1 MILDQ
6 YTTIASPTEGTFRDR
21 GSKFIG
27 YAFPVTN
34 EKEIKEHLQHLKKI
48 HPSAGHVCYA
58 FRINP
63 MNEYWRANDDGEPSS
78 SAGKPILG
86 QIRSMGLQNVLVAV
100 VRYFGGTLLGVP
112 GLIHAY
118 KQTAIEALQQAV
130 LVEKTVTLEITA
142 TVSYDK
148 MGDLMKWVKDAQF
161 DYTIPEMGETFSIDI
176 LVPANKVESVRLFLS
191 ENQWIADE
199 SAAGNEQDDWYQ

>member
-63 MNEYWRANDDGEPSS
+63 LNEYWRANDDGEPSS

-86 QIRSMGLQNVLVAV
+86 QIRSMELQNILVAV

-112 GLIHAY
+112 GLINAY
-118 KQTAIEALQQAV
+118 RQAAIEALEIAE
-130 LVEKTVTLEITA
+130 LVDKTVTFKLTA
-142 TVSYDK
+142 SVSYDK

-161 DYTIPEMGETFSIDI
+161 EYTIPEMGETFSIDI
-176 LVPANKVESVRLFLS
+176 LVPANKEESVRLFLAES
-191 ENQWIADE
+191 QWLQDE
-199 SAAGNEQDDWYQ
+199 SAAGNE

>member
-1 MILDQ
+1 MIQDQ
-6 YTTIASPTEGTFRDR
+6 YTTIAHPTEGTFRDR

-27 YAFPVTN
+27 YAFPVN
-34 EKEIKEHLQHLKKI
+34 KEKEVKEHLLNLKKL
-48 HPSAGHVCYA
+48 HPSARHVCYA

-63 MNEYWRANDDGEPSS
+63 LNEYWRANDDGEPSS

-86 QIRSMGLQNVLVAV
+86 QIRSMELQNVLVAV

-112 GLIHAY
+112 GLMHAY
-118 KQTAIEALQQAV
+118 KQAAIDALQQAI
-130 LVEKTVTLEITA
+130 LVDKTVTLEITA

-161 DYTIPEMGETFSIDI
+161 EYTIPEMGERFSIDM
-176 LVPANKVESVRLFLS
+176 LVPANKVESVRLFLAES
-191 ENQWIADE
+191 QWLQDE
-199 SAAGNEQDDWYQ
+199 STAGNE

>member
-1 MILDQ
+1 MIQDK
-6 YTTIASPTEGTFRDR
+6 YITIAHPTEGTFRDR

-27 YAFPVTN
+27 YSFPVSN
-34 EKEIKEHLQHLKKI
+34 EKEIKTHLQQLKKI

-86 QIRSMGLQNVLVAV
+86 QIRSMELQNVLVAV

-112 GLIHAY
+112 GLINAY
-118 KQTAIEALQQAV
+118 RQAAFEALKIADFI
-130 LVEKTVTLEITA
+130 EKTVTFQITA
-142 TVSYDK
+142 SVSYDQ
-148 MGDLMKWVKDAQF
+148 MGELMKWVKDAQF
-161 DYTIPEMGETFSIDI
+161 EYVIPEMGERFSIDI
-176 LVPANKVESVRLFLS
+176 FIPANEVKTVRLFLH
-191 ENQWIADE
+191 ENQWIDNE
-199 SAAGNEQDDWYQ
+199 SALGDE

>member
-1 MILDQ
+1 MIQDQ

-27 YAFPVTN
+27 YAFPVNN
-34 EKEIKEHLQHLKKI
+34 EKEVKEHLLNLKKW
-48 HPSAGHVCYA
+48 HPSARHVCYA

-63 MNEYWRANDDGEPSS
+63 LNEYWRANDDGEPSS

-86 QIRSMGLQNVLVAV
+86 QIRSMELQNVLVAV

-118 KQTAIEALQQAV
+118 KQAAIEALQQAV
-130 LVEKTVTLEITA
+130 LIEKTVTQEITVS
-142 TVSYDK
+142 VSYDK

-161 DYTIPEMGETFSIDI
+161 EYTIPEMGETFSIEI
-176 LVPANKVESVRLFLS
+176 LVPANKVVSVRLFLF
-191 ENQWIADE
+191 ENQWLQDE
-199 SAAGNEQDDWYQ
+199 SAAGNE

>member
-1 MILDQ
+1 MIQDQ

-27 YAFPVTN
+27 YAFPVNN
-34 EKEIKEHLQHLKKI
+34 EREVKEHLQNLKKL
-48 HPSAGHVCYA
+48 HPSSRHVCYA

-63 MNEYWRANDDGEPSS
+63 LNEYWRANDDGEPSS

-86 QIRSMGLQNVLVAV
+86 QIRSMELQNVLVAV

-118 KQTAIEALQQAV
+118 KQAAIEALQQAI

-161 DYTIPEMGETFSIDI
+161 EYTIPEMGERFSIDM
-176 LVPANKVESVRLFLS
+176 LVPANKVESVRLFLAES
-191 ENQWIADE
+191 QWLHDE
-199 SAAGNEQDDWYQ
+199 STAGNE

>member
-1 MILDQ
+1 MIQDQ
-6 YTTIASPTEGTFRDR
+6 YTTIANPTEGTFRDR

-27 YAFPVTN
+27 YAFPVSN

-63 MNEYWRANDDGEPSS
+63 LNEYWRANDDGEPSS

-86 QIRSMGLQNVLVAV
+86 QIRSMELQNVLVAV

-112 GLIHAY
+112 GLINAY
-118 KQTAIEALQQAV
+118 RQAAIEALKIAD
-130 LVEKTVTLEITA
+130 LIEKTVTFQITA
-142 TVSYDK
+142 SVSYDQ

-161 DYTIPEMGETFSIDI
+161 EYVIPEMGERFSISI
-176 LVPANKVESVRLFLS
+176 MVPANKVEAVRLLLS
-191 ENQWIADE
+191 ENQWIADD
-199 SAAGNEQDDWYQ
+199 SAAGDE

>member
-1 MILDQ
+1 MIQDR
-6 YTTIASPTEGTFRDR
+6 YTTIANPTEGTFRDR

-27 YAFPVTN
+27 YAFPVSN
-34 EKEIKEHLQHLKKI
+34 EKEIKEHLQTLKTI

-63 MNEYWRANDDGEPSS
+63 LNEYWRANDDGEPSS

-86 QIRSMGLQNVLVAV
+86 QIRSMELQNVLVAV

-112 GLIHAY
+112 GLINAY
-118 KQTAIEALQQAV
+118 KQAAIEALQQAI

-161 DYTIPEMGETFSIDI
+161 EYVIPEMGERFSISI
-176 LVPANKVESVRLFLS
+176 MVPTNKVEAVRLLLS
-191 ENQWIADE
+191 ENQWIADD
-199 SAAGNEQDDWYQ
+199 SAAGDE

>member
-1 MILDQ
+1 MIQDR
-6 YTTIASPTEGTFRDR
+6 YTTIAHPTEGTFRDR

-63 MNEYWRANDDGEPSS
+63 LNEYWRSNDDGEPSS

-86 QIRSMGLQNVLVAV
+86 QIRSMELQNVLVAV

-112 GLIHAY
+112 GLINAY
-118 KQTAIEALQQAV
+118 RQASIEALKIAE
-130 LVEKTVTLEITA
+130 LVEKTVTFKLNA
-142 TVSYDK
+142 SVSYDK
-148 MGDLMKWVKDAQF
+148 MGDLMKWVKNTQF
-161 DYTIPEMGETFSIDI
+161 EYSIPEMGETFSIDI
-176 LVPANKVESVRLFLS
+176 LVPANNVESVRLFLAES
-191 ENQWIADE
+191 QWLKDG
-199 SAAGNEQDDWYQ
+199 SAAGNE

>member
-1 MILDQ
+1 MIQDQ
-6 YTTIASPTEGTFRDR
+6 YTTIANPTEGTFRDR

-27 YAFPVTN
+27 YAFPVSN

-63 MNEYWRANDDGEPSS
+63 LNEYWRANDDGEPSS

-86 QIRSMGLQNVLVAV
+86 QMRSMELQNVLVAV

-112 GLIHAY
+112 GLINAY
-118 KQTAIEALQQAV
+118 RQAAIEALKIAE
-130 LVEKTVTLEITA
+130 LVEKTVTFQLTA
-142 TVSYDK
+142 SVSYDK
-148 MGDLMKWVKDAQF
+148 MGDLMKWVKDAHF
-161 DYTIPEMGETFSIDI
+161 EYTIPEMGETFSIDI

-191 ENQWIADE
+191 ESHWLHDE
-199 SAAGNEQDDWYQ
+199 SAAGDQ

>member
-1 MILDQ
+1 MIQDQ

-27 YAFPVTN
+27 YAFPVNN
-34 EKEIKEHLQHLKKI
+34 EKEVKEHLLNLKKL
-48 HPSAGHVCYA
+48 HPSARHVCYA

-63 MNEYWRANDDGEPSS
+63 LNEYWRANDDGEPSS

-86 QIRSMGLQNVLVAV
+86 QIRSMELQNILVAV

-118 KQTAIEALQQAV
+118 KQAAIEALQQAV
-130 LVEKTVTLEITA
+130 LIEKTVTQEITVS
-142 TVSYDK
+142 VSYDK

-161 DYTIPEMGETFSIDI
+161 EYTIPEMGETFSIEI
-176 LVPANKVESVRLFLS
+176 LVPANKVVSVRLFLF
-191 ENQWIADE
+191 ENQWLQDE
-199 SAAGNEQDDWYQ
+199 SAAGNE

>member
-1 MILDQ
+1 MIQDQ
-6 YTTIASPTEGTFRDR
+6 YTTIAHPTEGTFRDR

-27 YAFPVTN
+27 YAFPVSN

-63 MNEYWRANDDGEPSS
+63 LNEYWRANDDGEPSS

-86 QIRSMGLQNVLVAV
+86 QIRSMELQNVLVAV

-112 GLIHAY
+112 GLINAY
-118 KQTAIEALQQAV
+118 RQAAIEALKIAD
-130 LVEKTVTLEITA
+130 LVDKTVTFEITA
-142 TVSYDK
+142 SVSYDK
-148 MGDLMKWVKDAQF
+148 MGELMKWVKDAQF
-161 DYTIPEMGETFSIDI
+161 EYVIPEMGELFSIDI
-176 LVPANKVESVRLFLS
+176 SVPANRLEAVRLFLS

-199 SAAGNEQDDWYQ
+199 SAAGDE